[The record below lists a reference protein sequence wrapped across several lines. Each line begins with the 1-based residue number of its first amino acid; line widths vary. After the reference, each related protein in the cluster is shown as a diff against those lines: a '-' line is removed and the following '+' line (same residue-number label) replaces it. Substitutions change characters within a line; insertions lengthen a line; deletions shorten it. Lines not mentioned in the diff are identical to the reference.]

1 VNEFVGL
8 NELCRALKI
17 SRDFLKQLAD
27 EGNLPYIVGHRK
39 QRLFSIAIAKKSIET
54 YMENHNGARSLHSH
68 QTGADGQG
76 SDSVEEKPG
85 V

>member
-54 YMENHNGARSLHSH
+54 YMENHNGARSLPTHNAG
-68 QTGADGQG
+68 TDGPRP
-76 SDSVEEKPG
+76 DCLEEKPG